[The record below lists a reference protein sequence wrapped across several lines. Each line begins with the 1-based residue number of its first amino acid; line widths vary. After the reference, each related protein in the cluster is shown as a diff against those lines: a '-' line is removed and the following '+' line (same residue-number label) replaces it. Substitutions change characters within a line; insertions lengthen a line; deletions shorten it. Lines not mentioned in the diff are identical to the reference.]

1 MPSAGEITDNK
12 HLVQVANEIG
22 YPIMIKVCG
31 GKSSCLYRHPHQCAD
46 CFVNRAGL
54 SWWWWQGHAH
64 RLVLYLLCSS
74 LVMIRLP
81 PL

>member
-31 GKSSCLYRHPHQCAD
+31 ARSSCLYRHPHQMIASST
-46 CFVNRAGL
+46 VQASAGGGGKGMRIA
-54 SWWWWQGHAH
+54 W
-64 RLVLYLLCSS
+64 YCT
-74 LVMIRLP
+74 
-81 PL
+81 